1 MFGIGMPELVIILV
15 IALIVF
21 GPKKLPELARTLAKG
36 MAELKKATED
46 VKESLEA
53 DETLQETKK
62 DLADSISGIERQ
74 VEREGS
80 EALKAEE
87 HKEGEPQASLDPTG
101 MEDRASPG
109 GSSAEE
115 AKKDGER

>member
-1 MFGIGMPELVIILV
+1 MFGIGMPELIVIMV

-21 GPKKLPELARTLAKG
+21 GPKKLPDLAKSLAKG
-36 MAELKKATED
+36 MAELKKATEE

-53 DETLQETKK
+53 DETLKEAKQ
-62 DLADSISGIERQ
+62 DLADSISGIQRQ

-80 EALKAEE
+80 EALAEE
-87 HKEGEPQASLDPTG
+87 EKKEGGSEG
-101 MEDRASPG
+101 NASPG
-109 GSSAEE
+109 VPPAAE